1 MKKLT
6 FQTEYQLMYRN
17 VEHEDDNDC
26 IRMEIDDKTT
36 QGIKEDEV
44 WPVQRGRTG
53 LRSIQKL
60 SCTTG

>member
-1 MKKLT
+1 
-6 FQTEYQLMYRN
+6 MYRN